1 MKSLFFIVVLS
12 LLAVGYARDQEA
24 ELAIRGIKV
33 IVLRRGPRAT
43 PTCSEMAR
51 NTTNTFS
58 LITNSNMS
66 FILLAISIS

>member
-1 MKSLFFIVVLS
+1 MKSLLFIVVLS

-43 PTCSEMAR
+43 STVK
-51 NTTNTFS
+51 F
-58 LITNSNMS
+58 
-66 FILLAISIS
+66 